1 MPNYNRKWRK
11 RALCVAM
18 GMSLSLLAL
27 SSAQAQSDDG
37 SVVGR
42 TTAGATVTV
51 TSPTTGLTRSV
62 TADAKGNYRF
72 PFLPIGPYSLE
83 ASKDGARV
91 GAVVDVVVSLGSATT
106 VNVGAE
112 ATALEGISVTATAAS
127 AVDFTSTE
135 VTTNITREEL
145 KRLPVEQN
153 VAAVAT
159 LAPGVNKGSAGFG
172 GLTFGGSSIAE
183 NSYSLN
189 GLNVTDLYNR
199 NGFSKA
205 PFAF

>member
-1 MPNYNRKWRK
+1 MRNNRRNWQK
-11 RALCVAM
+11 RALCVAV

-27 SSAQAQSDDG
+27 SSAYAQSDDG

-72 PFLPIGPYSLE
+72 PFLPIGQYSLE

-91 GAVVDVVVSLGSATT
+91 GAPVDVVVGLGTATT

-112 ATALEGISVTATAAS
+112 ATALE
-127 AVDFTSTE
+127 
-135 VTTNITREEL
+135 
-145 KRLPVEQN
+145 
-153 VAAVAT
+153 
-159 LAPGVNKGSAGFG
+159 
-172 GLTFGGSSIAE
+172 
-183 NSYSLN
+183 
-189 GLNVTDLYNR
+189 
-199 NGFSKA
+199 
-205 PFAF
+205 